1 MGVENERVN
10 ILLKIREMY
19 QKHTEVTNNIYLV
32 MNSLVYIFY
41 GSQKLGGFSYEYL
54 IRGISIG
61 SPVSWL
67 GLVLSVSWI
76 LNVRR
81 NRAKSGEG
89 VVGEIERRVL
99 EMEDLEGFK
108 TKRKRSKWLLLRE
121 WVPILFLILYIATI
135 PLVPPRVWNE
145 YEEVRKKEKKKEKK
159 KEEKKEEKKNG
170 NEYRGKEEKR

>member
-32 MNSLVYIFY
+32 MNALVYLFY

-61 SPVSWL
+61 NPVSWL

-121 WVPILFLILYIATI
+121 WVPILFLILYVSTI
-135 PLVPPRVWNE
+135 PLVSPRVWNE
-145 YEEVRKKEKKKEKK
+145 YEEVRKKDSKKEKK
-159 KEEKKEEKKNG
+159 KEFKKKENEHGKNEEG
-170 NEYRGKEEKR
+170 VEKR